1 MSLFRKKVQEKT
13 DDFNLAG
20 SIRKELV
27 DLIFVISKTFSI
39 PKTLISNSMCQNRKR
54 AAMLSKIITVII
66 FTSVCS
72 SQQIYTLDQCIKIA
86 LENNLDV
93 RLAKLNV
100 ASAIENRKG
109 SFSVILPRISAST
122 GSAFQGSYTPSGS
135 DMAVSKSEYH
145 SGSLSISQNIFD
157 GGNWWNQLALS
168 KNSLH
173 LAVHGE
179 QTTRINSLL
188 AVKRAF
194 YQHLKNIELLEVIR
208 RQVDLT
214 ERQVERVRKQYELEA
229 VSKSDLLKQEVL
241 LGDVRVQ
248 YLSQEATLRNSL
260 QNLANVMG
268 IDVNSQFELSQPSDE
283 GPSVLPQENEIWQ
296 LVEAHNPMLVSK
308 RIQVA
313 AQDIRVKISQA
324 GYFPSLSMSVG
335 YSGSSD
341 MYDEVFSDIGN
352 EWRSTINLSLS
363 YPLFT
368 GLQRSSQMQ
377 HARIQADVQRQELEQ
392 LKRNLKV
399 QYENTFR
406 LWKNMNKSI
415 PIFEGTKLA
424 AEEDLKLAQER
435 YDLGAA
441 TILDL
446 LNAQLSMA
454 QANSSLVRAKY
465 DERILLAE
473 LDALAG
479 EL

>member
-1 MSLFRKKVQEKT
+1 MFR
-13 DDFNLAG
+13 N
-20 SIRKELV
+20 
-27 DLIFVISKTFSI
+27 
-39 PKTLISNSMCQNRKR
+39 
-54 AAMLSKIITVII
+54 IITVII
-66 FTSVCS
+66 FTSACAA
-72 SQQIYTLDQCIKIA
+72 QQTYTLDQCIKIA
-86 LENNLDV
+86 FENNLDV
-93 RLAKLNV
+93 RLAQLNV
-100 ASAIENRKG
+100 ESAVVNRKG

-122 GSAFQGSYTPSGS
+122 GSGIQGAYTPAGS
-135 DMAVSKSEYH
+135 DVAVSESEYH

-168 KNSLH
+168 KNSLD
-173 LAVHGE
+173 LALNSE

-194 YQHLKNIELLEVIR
+194 YQHLKNMELLEVIR
-208 RQVDLT
+208 RQVDLS
-214 ERQVERVRKQYELEA
+214 ERQVERVRQQYELEA

-241 LGDVRVQ
+241 LGDARVQ
-248 YLSQEATLRNSL
+248 YLSQEATLRNSR
-260 QNLANVMG
+260 QNLANIMG
-268 IDVNSQFELSQPSDE
+268 IDMNSQFELFRPSDDE
-283 GPSVLPQENEIWQ
+283 SSALPKENEIWQ
-296 LVEAHNPMLVSK
+296 LVETYNPLLISK

-313 AQDIRVKISQA
+313 AGDIRVKLAQA

-341 MYDEVFSDIGN
+341 KYDKVFSDMGN
-352 EWRSTINLSLS
+352 EWRRTINLSLS

-377 HARIQADVQRQELEQ
+377 QARIQADIQRLELAQ
-392 LKRNLKV
+392 LTRNLRV

-406 LWKNMNKSI
+406 LWQNMNESI

-435 YDLGAA
+435 YTLGAA

-446 LNAQLSMA
+446 LNSQLSVA

-479 EL
+479 KI